1 MTKRIYLIDCPGV
14 VHVAEGKSDVNSV
27 LRGCVRAQRIDD
39 PMYYIPYILEKV
51 KKIHFERIY
60 GIK

>member
-27 LRGCVRAQRIDD
+27 LRGCVRA
-39 PMYYIPYILEKV
+39 
-51 KKIHFERIY
+51 
-60 GIK
+60 